1 MQRDGNLSRIHPD
14 KNRERRFY
22 PDDGTRNAPEQRHSV
37 QPWKP
42 LLNSKSENNVWAD
55 TRSLHCWCADG
66 RQQSVPGAPLNL
78 QSDHSNLAVNPDL
91 TDLGA

>member
-42 LLNSKSENNVWAD
+42 LLNSKSENNV
-55 TRSLHCWCADG
+55 
-66 RQQSVPGAPLNL
+66 
-78 QSDHSNLAVNPDL
+78 
-91 TDLGA
+91 